1 MSSAKGIIGL
11 IIGIGLGVLIM
22 WLIQKQ
28 TPGGT
33 PESTIY
39 GVPFK
44 PGVSPILD
52 AIGRIH
58 SKAVESLRKPL
69 CQAAH
74 SNELGIIDELEKIEE
89 PINCSEFKIL
99 LQQERDEF
107 VKAEFDKEEDPAT
120 RKILIDLYT
129 EIDILIDKIHK
140 QFCKSETS
148 TIEAKDIRKLI
159 NEVREALC
167 YDKDG
172 YDKISLAKLKK
183 EVGTSPEDLKAHVYD
198 QITPYT
204 DVLKSTFDWIR
215 NSIESGDD
223 SEPAPW
229 ISPPQTCLELYGGGD
244 FFNPEGEYSTIGGE
258 TPEKAYEN
266 GRINVCRQVEKMNP
280 VEEGDPIRPTDVER
294 YTRYN
299 SACDRLDELAEDRNF
314 ETYHSTG
321 HENTPNIDEY
331 VRGKKDACLSYN
343 KGELQEAAVKQEEN
357 EANQNNT

>member
-1 MSSAKGIIGL
+1 MSSVKGIVGL

-44 PGVSPILD
+44 PGVSSILD

-74 SNELGIIDELEKIEE
+74 SSELGIIDELEKIKE
-89 PINCSEFKIL
+89 PIPCSEFKIL

-107 VKAEFDKEEDPAT
+107 VKAEFNKEEDPAT

-159 NEVREALC
+159 KEVREALC
-167 YDKDG
+167 YDKDE

-215 NSIESGDD
+215 NSIESGND

-229 ISPPQTCLELYGGGD
+229 IPPPQTCLELYGEGD

-258 TPEKAYEN
+258 TPEEAYEN

-280 VEEGDPIRPTDVER
+280 VEEGDPVRPTDVER
-294 YTRYN
+294 YSRYN
-299 SACDRLDELAEDRNF
+299 SACVRLDELAEDRNF
-314 ETYHSTG
+314 ETYHSSG
-321 HENTPNIDEY
+321 HKDTPNIDEY

-343 KGELQEAAVKQEEN
+343 EEELQEAAVEQEEN
-357 EANQNNT
+357 EANQNDT